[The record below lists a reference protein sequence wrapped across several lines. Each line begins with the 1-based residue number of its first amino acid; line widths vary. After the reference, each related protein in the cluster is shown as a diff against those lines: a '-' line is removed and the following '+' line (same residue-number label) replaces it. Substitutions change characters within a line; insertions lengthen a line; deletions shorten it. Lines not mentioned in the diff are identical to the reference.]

1 MSLISEPKN
10 LVKTRVM
17 IVDDHQAIIDMMTQV
32 VDSIAGHKVVCAAKD
47 AKAALQV
54 FHQEQPD
61 VLILDLVMPQF
72 SGYFLL
78 SELRKASCSTRV
90 LVFSGNLSPVSI
102 REGLAAGVFGF
113 VEKAAP
119 LQEFRTAILAVGAGQ
134 VYFDPKTSQVVHGLV
149 NRNHKGPPVGPELTE
164 REKTVLRLMALGQSS
179 KEIAE
184 RLDISI
190 HTVINHRSNLMK
202 KTGLRRV
209 AQLSLYAVQAG
220 LIGGLDDAVNSQN

>member
-1 MSLISEPKN
+1 
-10 LVKTRVM
+10 M
-17 IVDDHQAIIDMMTQV
+17 IVDDHQAIIEMMTHV
-32 VDSIAGHKVVCAAKD
+32 VDSIAGHRVVGAAKD
-47 AKAALQV
+47 AKEALGIA
-54 FHQEQPD
+54 ERERPD

-72 SGYFLL
+72 SGFFLL
-78 SELRKASCSTRV
+78 KELRKVSCSARV
-90 LVFSGNLSPVSI
+90 LIFSGNLSPVSI

-134 VYFDPKTSQVVHGLV
+134 VYFDPKTSRVVHGLV
-149 NRNHKGPPVGPELTE
+149 NRNHEGPTVGPDLTE

-184 RLDISI
+184 RLDISV

-220 LIGGLDDAVNSQN
+220 LIGGLDDSVNSHN